1 MITKIITREI
11 TLVYQCYYCKYNALD
26 KIEAKNINCKNVFMI
41 WDKEII
47 IGRCQIMTDDRFLI
61 KYTNTGNV
69 LQDMRKI
76 IEVSRDSAYQA
87 VNFALVRRNW
97 LLGRR
102 IAEEELNGESRAE
115 YGLEIVKKRSK
126 ELTDEYGKGFTKT
139 NLYNFY
145 LLNFPS

>member
-1 MITKIITREI
+1 
-11 TLVYQCYYCKYNALD
+11 
-26 KIEAKNINCKNVFMI
+26 
-41 WDKEII
+41 
-47 IGRCQIMTDDRFLI
+47 MTDDRFLI

-115 YGLEIVKKRSK
+115 YGRKKKKKRSK